1 MTDMYQE
8 SANLECK
15 QQREMPV
22 VGRIGVAVDRS
33 DGGDDGQ
40 LAQNVVTADIARME
54 DEVNTGEGV
63 VHARPEQSVSI
74 RYQSDGVR
82 VRDAGHGLY
91 ISR

>member
-1 MTDMYQE
+1 MQ
-8 SANLECK
+8 
-15 QQREMPV
+15 V
-22 VGRIGVAVDRS
+22 VDRIGVAADRS

-54 DEVNTGEGV
+54 NEVNTGERV
-63 VHARPEQSVSI
+63 MHARPEQSVGV
-74 RYQSDGVR
+74 RYQSDGVA